1 MNIISNTINTLNAD
15 QIPVDTADQPIF
27 ALTRELMIRFPD
39 KFGPDKYF
47 CLSGSLHVEKS
58 LLIICGQVIKG
69 SGLDEIMCTCGLSI
83 VGADSLVTVNDIK
96 RARYCLQVGACV
108 IYSKL
113 KQVHMDNGS
122 DELILSWLAN
132 KSKINE
138 MCFYWKLILELMI
151 DLLVFIR
158 SLR

>member
-69 SGLDEIMCTCGLSI
+69 SRLDEIMCHVVCPL
-83 VGADSLVTVNDIK
+83 L
-96 RARYCLQVGACV
+96 
-108 IYSKL
+108 
-113 KQVHMDNGS
+113 
-122 DELILSWLAN
+122 ELILW
-132 KSKINE
+132 
-138 MCFYWKLILELMI
+138 
-151 DLLVFIR
+151 
-158 SLR
+158 